1 MAGGDEPRP
10 YTDQDMTR
18 ALRAGEPWAVERL
31 YRDHAAR
38 VLGWCIR
45 LGGPDLD
52 PEDQA
57 QQVFETA
64 MKTAARFRGDAALS
78 TWLFG
83 ITRNTLRNA
92 RRRAALRRFVGLD
105 AIPEPRERGPDTEG
119 RAVQRQRRQAVQAA
133 LEDLST
139 AQREVLVLADL
150 EGHTAPEVATMLS
163 IPAGTVYSRL
173 HHARRAFAAAL
184 EARGLPAG
192 EEPED
197 GTVIPLRRAP

>member
-1 MAGGDEPRP
+1 MAERDLLAG
-10 YTDQDMTR
+10 
-18 ALRAGEPWAVERL
+18 LRAGEPWAIDRL

-45 LGGPDLD
+45 LGGPSLDSEDL
-52 PEDQA
+52 A

-64 MKTAARFRGDAALS
+64 IKTCGRFRGDSSLS

-83 ITRNTLRNA
+83 ITRNTIRNA
-92 RRRAALRRFVGLD
+92 RRRASLRRFVGLD
-105 AIPEPRERGPDTEG
+105 AVPEPRDRGPDTED
-119 RAVQRQRRQAVQAA
+119 RAIQRERRRAVQAA
-133 LEDLST
+133 LEDVKT

-150 EGHTAPEVATMLS
+150 EGHTAPEVAAMLG

-184 EARGLPAG
+184 EARGLPAA
-192 EEPED
+192 EEPES
-197 GTVIPLRRAP
+197 GTVIPMRRAP

>member
-1 MAGGDEPRP
+1 MTDRDLIAG
-10 YTDQDMTR
+10 
-18 ALRAGEPWAVERL
+18 LRAGELWAVDRL
-31 YRDHAAR
+31 YRDNAPR

-45 LGGPDLD
+45 LGGPSLD
-52 PEDQA
+52 PEDLA

-64 MKTAARFRGDAALS
+64 ITSCGRFRGDSSLS

-83 ITRNTLRNA
+83 ITRNSIRNA
-92 RRRAALRRFVGLD
+92 RRRAALRRFVGMD
-105 AIPEPRERGPDTEG
+105 AIPEPRDRGPDTEG
-119 RAVQRQRRQAVQAA
+119 RAVQNERRRAVQAA
-133 LEDLST
+133 LEDLKT

-150 EGHTAPEVATMLS
+150 EGRTAPEVAAMLG

-173 HHARRAFAAAL
+173 HHARRAFATAL

-192 EEPED
+192 EEPEE

>member
-1 MAGGDEPRP
+1 MLA
-10 YTDQDMTR
+10 

-45 LGGPDLD
+45 LGGPGLDAEDL
-52 PEDQA
+52 A

-64 MKTAARFRGDAALS
+64 MKTCGRFRGDAALS

-83 ITRNTLRNA
+83 ITRNSIRNA
-92 RRRAALRRFVGLD
+92 RRRATLRRFVGLE
-105 AIPEPRERGPDTEG
+105 AIPEPRDHGPDTEG
-119 RAVQRQRRQAVQAA
+119 LAVRNERRRAVQTA
-133 LEDLST
+133 LEDLKT

-150 EGHTAPEVATMLS
+150 EGHTAPEVAALLG

-173 HHARRAFAAAL
+173 HHARRAFAVAL

-192 EEPED
+192 EEPDE
-197 GTVIPLRRAP
+197 GQVIPLRRAP

>member
-1 MAGGDEPRP
+1 MSRINPELLA
-10 YTDQDMTR
+10 
-18 ALRAGEPWAVERL
+18 ALRAGEPWAVEQL
-31 YRDHAAR
+31 YREHAAR

-45 LGGPDLD
+45 LGGPSLDAEDL
-52 PEDQA
+52 A

-64 MKTAARFRGDAALS
+64 IKTAPRFRGGSALS

-83 ITRNTLRNA
+83 ITRNTIRNA
-92 RRRAALRRFVGLD
+92 RRRAALRRFVGLE
-105 AIPEPRERGPDTEG
+105 AVPEPRDRGPDTEG
-119 RAVQRQRRQAVQAA
+119 LAVQRERRRAVQAA
-133 LEDLST
+133 LEDLKT

-150 EGHTAPEVATMLS
+150 EGRTAPEVAAMLG

-192 EEPED
+192 EEPEP
-197 GTVIPLRRAP
+197 GTVTPLRRAP

>member
-1 MAGGDEPRP
+1 VSRP
-10 YTDQDMTR
+10 ER
-18 ALRAGEPWAVERL
+18 AMLEGLRVGEPWAVEQL
-31 YRDHAAR
+31 YRDHARR

-45 LGGPDLD
+45 LGGPGLDAEDL
-52 PEDQA
+52 A

-64 MKTAARFRGDAALS
+64 MKTCARFRGDSSLS

-83 ITRNTLRNA
+83 ITRNTIRNA

-105 AIPEPRERGPDTEG
+105 AVPEPRDRGPDTEG
-119 RAVQRQRRQAVQAA
+119 VAIQHERRRAVQWA
-133 LEDLST
+133 LEDLKPP
-139 AQREVLVLADL
+139 QREVLVLADL
-150 EGHTAPEVATMLS
+150 EGHTAPEVAAMLG

-192 EEPED
+192 EEPEE

>member
-1 MAGGDEPRP
+1 
-10 YTDQDMTR
+10 MTR
-18 ALRAGEPWAVERL
+18 PDRELLAALRAGQPWAVERL

-45 LGGPDLD
+45 LGGPNLDAEDL
-52 PEDQA
+52 A

-64 MKTAARFRGDAALS
+64 MKTSGRFRGDAALR

-83 ITRNTLRNA
+83 ITRNTIRNA
-92 RRRAALRRFVGLD
+92 RRRAVLRRFVGLEGV
-105 AIPEPRERGPDTEG
+105 PEPRDRGPDTEG
-119 RAVQRQRRQAVQAA
+119 RAMQNERRRTVQAA
-133 LEDLST
+133 LEDLKT
-139 AQREVLVLADL
+139 IQREVLVLADL
-150 EGHTAPEVATMLS
+150 EGHTAPEVAALLG

-192 EEPED
+192 EEPEE